1 VNGASLGNFFPTCR
15 RERIETLVN
24 LDPTARSPAKPDE
37 PLRNMGRR
45 SFRFPGKALLVL
57 GLFLLVAALVA
68 VHTAV
73 TREDCSLRL
82 KVQHGFLSAQLY
94 VWVDDGLVYSGRL
107 IGSRKTIRPSK
118 KKVKSVEPVEGSLS
132 EAFAVPAGEH
142 EVRVRV
148 AAEDGSVQENSVRG
162 DFVSH
167 SQRTLSVVARGNDVS
182 MNLESKDQGNA
193 SPIPESGPVPV
204 PESWLQRYAGS
215 LLISIVGS
223 IVSAFTGYA
232 IKELPK
238 KIASTQDEPPKT
250 RSASA
255 GR

>member
-1 VNGASLGNFFPTCR
+1 M
-15 RERIETLVN
+15 RERIETSMN
-24 LDPTARSPAKPDE
+24 LEPTAESPAKRDGM
-37 PLRNMGRR
+37 LRGI
-45 SFRFPGKALLVL
+45 FRIPGKALLLL
-57 GLFLLVAALVA
+57 GLFLLVAALLA
-68 VHTAV
+68 LHTAV

-94 VWVDDGLVYSGRL
+94 VWLDDGLVYSGRL
-107 IGSRKTIRPSK
+107 IGSRKPIRTSK

-132 EAFAVPAGEH
+132 ETFAVPAGAH

-148 AAEDGSVQENSVRG
+148 AAEDGSVQENSIRG

-182 MNLESKDQGNA
+182 MSWESKDQGTA
-193 SPIPESGPVPV
+193 SPTGPEPGPVQV
-204 PESWLQRYAGS
+204 PEGWLQRYAGS

-238 KIASTQDEPPKT
+238 KITSTQDEPPKT

>member
-1 VNGASLGNFFPTCR
+1 
-15 RERIETLVN
+15 
-24 LDPTARSPAKPDE
+24 
-37 PLRNMGRR
+37 MGRGT
-45 SFRFPGKALLVL
+45 FRIPGKALLVL
-57 GLFLLVAALVA
+57 GFFLLAAALLA

-94 VWVDDGLVYSGRL
+94 VWLDDGLVYSGRL
-107 IGSRKTIRPSK
+107 IGSRKIIHTGK
-118 KKVKSVEPVEGSLS
+118 TKVKSVEPVEGSLS
-132 EAFAVPAGEH
+132 ETFAVPAGEH

-182 MNLESKDQGNA
+182 MNWESKGQGKA
-193 SPIPESGPVPV
+193 SPTSPESAPVQA
-204 PESWLQRYAGS
+204 PEGWLQRYAGS

-223 IVSAFTGYA
+223 IVSASTGYA
-232 IKELPK
+232 IRELPK
-238 KIASTQDEPPKT
+238 KITSTQDEPPKT
-250 RSASA
+250 RAATA